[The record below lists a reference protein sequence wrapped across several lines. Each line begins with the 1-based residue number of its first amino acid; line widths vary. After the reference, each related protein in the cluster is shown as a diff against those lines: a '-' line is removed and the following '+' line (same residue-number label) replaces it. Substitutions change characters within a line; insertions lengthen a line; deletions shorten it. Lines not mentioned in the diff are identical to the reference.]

1 MLEIIGGVGLVLAI
15 VFTLWRIQAMQQ
27 KALVERV
34 EKLEKAGS
42 ECVADQR
49 AAAIARAELEGKMD
63 HIRADVSTALAQ
75 KG

>member
-1 MLEIIGGVGLVLAI
+1 MLEIIGGVGLVLGI

-27 KALVERV
+27 KALVDRV
-34 EKLEKAGS
+34 ERLEKEGN

-49 AAAIARAELEGKMD
+49 AAAITRAELEGKMD

-75 KG
+75 KE